1 MVQNGDGKGNVG
13 GDDLP
18 MDGRKASRG
27 VETGSRRALTGS
39 CNSSQAAYG
48 RRETVGRHGQ
58 LHPDARCHSNLLTS
72 GQPKR
77 GVVQGTD

>member
-27 VETGSRRALTGS
+27 VGDGKQTRAD
-39 CNSSQAAYG
+39 
-48 RRETVGRHGQ
+48 RQ
-58 LHPDARCHSNLLTS
+58 L
-72 GQPKR
+72 
-77 GVVQGTD
+77 